1 MKKELIV
8 LSITFFALT
17 SCKEEVNEPIA
28 APTVQ
33 EEMVA
38 DESKIICYQG
48 ILKQDTINLSLQIE
62 ENQEVKG
69 ELAYLFFEKDKNN
82 GTIVGKMVGDTLRAN
97 YTFASEGKESNRE
110 IVFLRKGKIMIEA
123 YGDVEEKEGK
133 TVFKEPKKLYF
144 DSATVLSEIDCPQPK

>member
-8 LSITFFALT
+8 LGVTFFAFT
-17 SCKEEVNEPIA
+17 SCKNEVNEPIA
-28 APTVQ
+28 PPTVQ
-33 EEMVA
+33 EEMVP
-38 DESKIICYQG
+38 DESQIVCYQG
-48 ILKQDTINLSLQIE
+48 IIKQDTINLSLQIE

-97 YTFASEGKESNRE
+97 YTFMSEGKESNRE
-110 IVFLRKGKIMIEA
+110 VVFLRKGKIMIEA